1 MIKGDFLNEKK
12 NLGASL
18 IYVLIALSMIT
29 VFSTN
34 FIFFVKHFFQI

>member
-1 MIKGDFLNEKK
+1 MKK
-12 NLGASL
+12 KFRASL

-34 FIFFVKHFFQI
+34 FIFFVKQKSDIIF